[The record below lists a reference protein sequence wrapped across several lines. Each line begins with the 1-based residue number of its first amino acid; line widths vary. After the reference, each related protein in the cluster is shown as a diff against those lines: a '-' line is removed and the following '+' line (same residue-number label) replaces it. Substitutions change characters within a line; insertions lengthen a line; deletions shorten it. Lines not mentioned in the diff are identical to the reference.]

1 MGIAHRYS
9 RICDS
14 KRTLLRKESSN
25 LLNFHTQLVN
35 NYTNPSS
42 CVSVSL
48 STLDKPVARSVMRV
62 GNSTVWNMESSPTV
76 RCPAT
81 KPSEAVM
88 ILSILSSAK
97 LVLENMSR
105 ELFSWTWNLR
115 LLMKFELEHTDNFSI
130 LNNLSLVKKMLPTT
144 TLVDTTPLV
153 KNLSTKCSIVYENS
167 LINVL
172 VSRDSLSSTP
182 SVGVLDQDS
191 RLC

>member
-25 LLNFHTQLVN
+25 LFNFHTLLALN
-35 NYTNPSS
+35 NTNLSS

-62 GNSTVWNMESSPTV
+62 GNSTVWNMESSRTV

-88 ILSILSSAK
+88 ILSTPSSAK
-97 LVLENMSR
+97 LVLENMSL

-115 LLMKFELEHTDNFSI
+115 LSMKYELEHTDNFSI
-130 LNNLSLVKKMLPTT
+130 LNNLSLVKKMQPTT

-172 VSRDSLSSTP
+172 VSRDSSSSTP
-182 SVGVLDQDS
+182 SVVVLDQDS

>member
-25 LLNFHTQLVN
+25 LFNFHTLLALN
-35 NYTNPSS
+35 NTNPSS
-42 CVSVSL
+42 CVSVSP

-62 GNSTVWNMESSPTV
+62 GNSTVWNMESSRTV

-81 KPSEAVM
+81 KPLEVVM
-88 ILSILSSAK
+88 ILSTLSSAK
-97 LVLENMSR
+97 LVLENMSQ
-105 ELFSWTWNLR
+105 ELFSWTWNPQLS
-115 LLMKFELEHTDNFSI
+115 MKFELEHTDNFSI
-130 LNNLSLVKKMLPTT
+130 LSNLSLVKKMQPTT
-144 TLVDTTPLV
+144 TLVDTTLLV

-182 SVGVLDQDS
+182 SVGVLDLDS
-191 RLC
+191 HLC